1 MLIIILFLLDFDYI
15 KKYCL
20 NESNVHQI
28 CRTISFI
35 IISSCQDEKILL
47 TPTKIL
53 LNTIFLSAD
62 QEMNYVN
69 MFKLIHIT
77 SLQLLLSLSY
87 DCAKC
92 SA

>member
-1 MLIIILFLLDFDYI
+1 M
-15 KKYCL
+15 
-20 NESNVHQI
+20 
-28 CRTISFI
+28 
-35 IISSCQDEKILL
+35 
-47 TPTKIL
+47 PTKIL